1 MKTSRLG
8 FSGLFSLLA
17 LTACG
22 GGGGSDSSPPT
33 NPPPPPPPEPTALEI
48 LSNPLD
54 YSESRLNSAAT
65 TYADAN
71 YSGETKVS
79 TVDIS
84 AVQEVYITLFGDN
97 TSGSP
102 YVDQYDIYTFLD
114 ENGNVEG
121 TTECYESG
129 SVTYSGKLDEDT
141 GKGTI
146 TVDYDQCIQYY
157 DSTRYDGQFS
167 LVITDAGENS
177 SEVTSYFTTLSMLD
191 GGVRTTLKG
200 YLSVD
205 FRYRPQTGTF
215 YEETRQYLT
224 VSRTMVK
231 LTRSVAHQQKG

>member
-8 FSGLFSLLA
+8 FSGLFSLVA

-22 GGGGSDSSPPT
+22 GGGGSDS
-33 NPPPPPPPEPTALEI
+33 
-48 LSNPLD
+48 PLD

-129 SVTYSGKLDEDT
+129 SVTYSGKLDE
-141 GKGTI
+141 
-146 TVDYDQCIQYY
+146 
-157 DSTRYDGQFS
+157 TR
-167 LVITDAGENS
+167 
-177 SEVTSYFTTLSMLD
+177 
-191 GGVRTTLKG
+191 
-200 YLSVD
+200 
-205 FRYRPQTGTF
+205 
-215 YEETRQYLT
+215 
-224 VSRTMVK
+224 VK
-231 LTRSVAHQQKG
+231 ERLL